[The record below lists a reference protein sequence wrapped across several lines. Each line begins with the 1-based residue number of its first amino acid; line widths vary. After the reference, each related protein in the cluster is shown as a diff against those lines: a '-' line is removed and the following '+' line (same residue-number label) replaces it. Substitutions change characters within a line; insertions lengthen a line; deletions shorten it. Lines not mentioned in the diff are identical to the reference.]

1 MKNNIIESA
10 QEVINIEAAALRIL
24 ANDLPSDFT
33 SVINLLKSLK
43 GHLIISGIG
52 KSGHIARKISATL
65 SSTGTPSYFV
75 HATEA
80 SHGDIGAITSRD
92 ACLLI
97 SNSGESPELR
107 DLLNH
112 TRRYSIPLLGMSSN
126 PNSSLMLAAEYKL
139 YLPNAKE
146 ACSIGLAPTTSTTM
160 ALALGDAIAV
170 TLMKERN
177 FQAENFKVLHPGG
190 KLGAQLS
197 TVEQLMHRGT
207 SLPIV
212 QTNTAMGETLLEM
225 TSKGFGAAI
234 VMKNQKI
241 YGVITDGD
249 LRRHMVDLMSKTAG
263 EIASTN
269 PVTIYKTN
277 LAAKAL
283 SLMNKHK
290 INVIIAIDHSERP
303 LGILHVHD
311 CLRAGL

>member
-1 MKNNIIESA
+1 MKSNIIESA
-10 QEVINIEAAALRIL
+10 QKVINIEARALNML
-24 ANDLPSDFT
+24 ANNLPKDFAL
-33 SVINLLKSLK
+33 VINLIKNLK

-52 KSGHIARKISATL
+52 KSGHIGRKISATL

-97 SNSGESPELR
+97 SNSGESPELK
-107 DLLNH
+107 DLLSH

-126 PNSSLMLAAEYKL
+126 PNSSLMLSAEYKL
-139 YLPNAKE
+139 SLPNAEE

-197 TVEQLMHRGT
+197 TVYQIMHKGA

-212 QTNTAMGETLLEM
+212 DRTTTMGDTLLEM

-234 VMKNQKI
+234 VMNSGKI
-241 YGVITDGD
+241 HGVITDGD
-249 LRRHMVDLMSKTAG
+249 LRRHM
-263 EIASTN
+263 N
-269 PVTIYKTN
+269 N
-277 LAAKAL
+277 
-283 SLMNKHK
+283 
-290 INVIIAIDHSERP
+290 
-303 LGILHVHD
+303 
-311 CLRAGL
+311 

>member
-1 MKNNIIESA
+1 MKSNIIESA
-10 QEVINIEAAALRIL
+10 QKVINIEARALNML
-24 ANDLPSDFT
+24 ANNLPKDFAL
-33 SVINLLKSLK
+33 VINLIKNLK

-52 KSGHIARKISATL
+52 KSGHIGRKISATL

-97 SNSGESPELR
+97 SNSGESPELK
-107 DLLNH
+107 DLLSH

-126 PNSSLMLAAEYKL
+126 PNSSLMLSAEYKL
-139 YLPNAKE
+139 SLPNAEE

-197 TVEQLMHRGT
+197 TVYQIMHKGA

-212 QTNTAMGETLLEM
+212 DRTTTMGDTLLEM

-234 VMKNQKI
+234 VMNSGKI
-241 YGVITDGD
+241 HGVITDGD
-249 LRRHMVDLMSKTAG
+249 LRRHMNNLMSKTAG
-263 EIASTN
+263 EIA
-269 PVTIYKTN
+269 N
-277 LAAKAL
+277 LAPITINHNSLAVKAL
-283 SLMNKHK
+283 TLMNKNK
-290 INVIIAIDHSERP
+290 INVIIATDNSENP
-303 LGILHVHD
+303 IGILHIHD